1 MSYNQSLA
9 SNSNY
14 PPMSQSDWDRAPWN
28 QVENEPIKVN
38 VDVTIT
44 LTKTIEV
51 EVDDYTVERETH
63 RGRIVSE
70 DYDFSECDLRKAVDD
85 QLPKPEG
92 WEIDDI
98 YTELN

>member
-1 MSYNQSLA
+1 MTTSRTRSLA
-9 SNSNY
+9 VKRKRNS
-14 PPMSQSDWDRAPWN
+14 
-28 QVENEPIKVN
+28 
-38 VDVTIT
+38 
-44 LTKTIEV
+44 LLEV

>member
-9 SNSNY
+9 NNSNY

-28 QVENEPIKVN
+28 EEENPPVKVK

-51 EVDDYTVERETH
+51 EVDDYTVERETY
-63 RGRIVSE
+63 RGRVVSE
-70 DYDFSECDLRKAVDD
+70 DYDFSDCDLRKAVDD
-85 QLPKPEG
+85 QLPRPKG
-92 WEIDDI
+92 WEIDDV
-98 YTELN
+98 YTELI